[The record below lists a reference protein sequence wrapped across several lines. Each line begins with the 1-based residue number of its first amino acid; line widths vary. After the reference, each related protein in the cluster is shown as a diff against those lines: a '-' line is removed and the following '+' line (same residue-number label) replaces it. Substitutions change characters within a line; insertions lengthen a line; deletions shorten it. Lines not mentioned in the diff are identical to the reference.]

1 MTRIVDAPPTVPPA
15 ASAPPPL
22 LRRRAALLP
31 VAVVLAVAIAAFV
44 VRLALVS
51 RGGGILGDNGY
62 DDGVHYAAADALVHG
77 RLPYRDFVFHQPPGI
92 VLLLAPFAWLGSLTT
107 DPAGVLL
114 ARLAFLLLGG
124 ANAGLVAVVCRRYGM
139 TAAIVG
145 GGTYAVFFPAVYG
158 EPSTLLEPLGTF
170 ALLVAI
176 LITRHRWARPR
187 LAVFLAGLP
196 LGFAV
201 CTKLW
206 YLVPAIVLA
215 AFLGRRAALL
225 LAGTAAAA
233 VVICLPFFLA
243 DPGAMAREVVAD
255 QLGRPAVALWTP
267 YRRLESMLGI
277 LHLEPPTATT
287 DGDTVLLFAVAIA
300 AAVVA
305 VALAFTIRGARLF
318 PVLVLTTAAVVLA
331 SPSYFPHY
339 GMLVAAPLAACAGL
353 ATARVARLLPQRPL
367 KLLLAVLALCGVV
380 AGNLE
385 GDSIEVSRP
394 VPAARLAPVVAR
406 VHGCVTSDDPGV
418 LAAVDVLSRDLRA
431 GCEVWPDVTG

>member
-1 MTRIVDAPPTVPPA
+1 
-15 ASAPPPL
+15 
-22 LRRRAALLP
+22 
-31 VAVVLAVAIAAFV
+31 
-44 VRLALVS
+44 
-51 RGGGILGDNGY
+51 
-62 DDGVHYAAADALVHG
+62 
-77 RLPYRDFVFHQPPGI
+77 
-92 VLLLAPFAWLGSLTT
+92 
-107 DPAGVLL
+107 
-114 ARLAFLLLGG
+114 
-124 ANAGLVAVVCRRYGM
+124 VVCRRYGM
-139 TAAIVG
+139 MAAIVG

-158 EPSTLLEPLGTF
+158 ERSTLLEPLGTF

-225 LAGTAAAA
+225 LAGIAAAA
-233 VVICLPFFLA
+233 VVICLPFFIA

-255 QLGRPAVALWTP
+255 QLGRPAIALWTP

-277 LHLEPPTATT
+277 LHLAPPTATT
-287 DGDTVLLFAVAIA
+287 DRETVLLFAVAVA
-300 AAVVA
+300 AAVGA

-367 KLLLAVLALCGVV
+367 KLLLAVLALGGVV
-380 AGNLE
+380 AGNLG

-394 VPAARLAPVVAR
+394 VPAARLTPVVAR

-431 GCEVWPDVTG
+431 GCEVWPDVTGYTYDRDDGRVNGVYIHRPDNARWQRDLLAYLTSGAAVIPHRKGTGFSAETRAALHRGGALVTAGRWHVWAVDHSSSSASAGG

>member
-1 MTRIVDAPPTVPPA
+1 MPRSEPATTPPLHDP
-15 ASAPPPL
+15 APPPGRPWPS
-22 LRRRAALLP
+22 LRRGRVATVLVAAVIAAL
-31 VAVVLAVAIAAFV
+31 AFWIRY
-44 VRLALVS
+44 RLLTNA
-51 RGGGILGDNGY
+51 GGLGGDNGY
-62 DDGVHYAAADALVHG
+62 DDGVNYAAADALVHG
-77 RLPYRDFVFHQPPGI
+77 RLPYRDFLFLQPPGI
-92 VLLLAPFAWLGSLTT
+92 LLLLAPFAWLGSLTT

-158 EPSTLLEPLGTF
+158 ERSTLLEPLGTF

-233 VVICLPFFLA
+233 VVICLPVFL
-243 DPGAMAREVVAD
+243 
-255 QLGRPAVALWTP
+255 
-267 YRRLESMLGI
+267 
-277 LHLEPPTATT
+277 
-287 DGDTVLLFAVAIA
+287 
-300 AAVVA
+300 
-305 VALAFTIRGARLF
+305 
-318 PVLVLTTAAVVLA
+318 
-331 SPSYFPHY
+331 
-339 GMLVAAPLAACAGL
+339 
-353 ATARVARLLPQRPL
+353 
-367 KLLLAVLALCGVV
+367 
-380 AGNLE
+380 
-385 GDSIEVSRP
+385 
-394 VPAARLAPVVAR
+394 
-406 VHGCVTSDDPGV
+406 
-418 LAAVDVLSRDLRA
+418 
-431 GCEVWPDVTG
+431 